1 MKRIITTAA
10 LLTIIFTGAQQV
22 KKDSASAK
30 EIQGVTMTKKVFQKK
45 SDRMIYDV
53 ANSPIAKGS
62 NAFELLKETP
72 LISSSDNT
80 SIKILGKNE
89 AIIYI
94 NGRKTNMSAEAVLEM
109 LKNTPSENI
118 QKIEVI
124 TVPSS
129 EFQVESNQGIVNIVM
144 KKKKND
150 GMSGT
155 LKLEDKQG
163 YYNNPNVSVS
173 LNYKK
178 NKLAVSTNTYVGK
191 WSDYNTYTLDNG
203 TKTSSN
209 LSEGNTYNPNAY
221 VGGNINADYEISD
234 KQILG
239 LSYSLHVNETKDGKS
254 YFKNLIKDFTKN
266 TTTENIT
273 TNVQN
278 EHSANH
284 SLNLNYELKT
294 DSLGSKLMLNAAYL
308 NFYQKT
314 DNENKTTGLAGDI
327 LTNFNQKIPQKIDN
341 LGFMADYIQKFNKNL
356 TLSLGSSF
364 NKTKTDNDTQ
374 FVNILPPTG
383 IDTNQSNHFVY
394 DENILGVYATL
405 EKSFNDKFST
415 KIGTRF
421 EFTNSEGSVLD
432 KGEHFTRNYKSFLP
446 YASVNYAIN
455 KNHNLSYAFS
465 SRVRRPSFWELNPS
479 RIYLT
484 QTNYVQNNPFMKA
497 SQYYNQEINYMYK
510 SSYFL
515 VLNSSHVKD
524 ASDQIPLQ
532 KKLENGDTELRYI
545 RTNYGDLQEYSAT
558 LGMQKNFYKGIW
570 NANYTA
576 TFGYNVF
583 KGSVDKDPITG
594 EIFPAYNLNKTTH
607 LFFFQAN
614 NNIRLSSKKD
624 LFLGVNYFLVTP
636 QNISIGKLSTIQS
649 LDLSVKKMWNNW
661 TFLFEANDVFGTTK
675 YKITDQQ
682 NNGNY
687 NNVRKNEFRRVF
699 ALTATYT
706 FGNQKIQ
713 KTRNIEGANKD
724 IKSRTGGN

>member
-10 LLTIIFTGAQQV
+10 LVTIIFTNAQQV

-45 SDRMIYDV
+45 ADRMIYDV

-80 SIKILGKNE
+80 NLKILGKNE

-191 WSDYNTYTLDNG
+191 WSDYNAYTLSNG

-209 LSEGNTYNPNAY
+209 LSEGYTYNPNAY

-239 LSYSLHVNETKDGKS
+239 LSYTLHVNETKDGKS

-266 TTTENIT
+266 TTTENVT
-273 TNVQN
+273 TNIQN

-308 NFYQKT
+308 NFNQKT
-314 DNENKTTGLAGDI
+314 DNENKTSN
-327 LTNFNQKIPQKIDN
+327 LTDVVLKNFNQTIPQQINN

-356 TLSLGSSF
+356 TLSVGGNY
-364 NKTKTDNDTQ
+364 NKTKTDNDTK
-374 FVNILPPTG
+374 FVNVLPPTG
-383 IDTNQSNHFVY
+383 IDTNQSNHFIY
-394 DENILGVYATL
+394 DENIVGVYATL
-405 EKSFNDKFST
+405 EKNFNDKVST

-421 EFTNSEGSVLD
+421 ELTKSEGSVMD
-432 KGEHFTRNYKSFLP
+432 KDEHFTRNYNSFLP

-484 QTNYVQNNPFMKA
+484 QTNYVQNNPFIKA

-515 VLNSSHVKD
+515 VLNSSYVKD

-532 KKLENGDTELRYI
+532 KKLENGDTVLRYI

-576 TFGYNVF
+576 TYGYNVF
-583 KGSVDKDPITG
+583 KGSVDTDPITG

-661 TFLFEANDVFGTTK
+661 TFLFEAKDVLGTTK
-675 YKITDQQ
+675 YKITDEQS
-682 NNGNY
+682 NGNY
-687 NNVRKNEFRRVF
+687 NNVRKNEYRRVF